1 MDLLDIFS
9 QHRLRWFKGSKLSSS
24 PFATL
29 IISRSLRCR
38 AARVVK
44 SRQLPVWTRA
54 EMTCQ
59 GTSYVQPRPHRKWR
73 MGVLPRRGNE
83 AAELRPEPRR
93 AELPREHRVSVRPVR
108 DLAAGRIVLTSLW
121 SSSRQFAADRLE
133 PGLLFI
139 FYKIIIINP
148 GAFIRFLEKIIWNI

>member
-1 MDLLDIFS
+1 MKELLINFFELVNRKHNFKLTHTFPWTYLLISLKFYCFLEKNTFIMDLLDIFS

-59 GTSYVQPRPHRKWR
+59 GTSYVQPRPHRK
-73 MGVLPRRGNE
+73 
-83 AAELRPEPRR
+83 
-93 AELPREHRVSVRPVR
+93 
-108 DLAAGRIVLTSLW
+108 
-121 SSSRQFAADRLE
+121 
-133 PGLLFI
+133 
-139 FYKIIIINP
+139 
-148 GAFIRFLEKIIWNI
+148 